1 MIIHILQMAPTK
13 NFPVALAMFTLVC
26 TLPAAGVIPLAIAQ
40 EDVTSLDED
49 LVRGIVSD
57 ILNGGDDGEEEHDAA
72 ADSKTTQDSTD
83 TTTVDP
89 NPEDQTVDQTDFNEF
104 GNNTSI
110 SIDRAEEEQHQ
121 QQLRLTSPPD
131 NALPQSEDAVF
142 CFQQGL
148 ILGILCSDT
157 LEDCDVV
164 QERFETVISECEV
177 IETPP
182 PDAAFCS
189 VSEEGKNIKCKSPN

>member
-49 LVRGIVSD
+49 LIRGIVSD

-121 QQLRLTSPPD
+121 QQLRLASPPD
-131 NALPQSEDAVF
+131 NALLQSEDAVF

>member
-1 MIIHILQMAPTK
+1 MAPTK
-13 NFPVALAMFTLVC
+13 TFPMALAMFTLVC

-57 ILNGGDDGEEEHDAA
+57 ILDGGDGGEEENDSV
-72 ADSKTTQDSTD
+72 ADSKTNQDSTD
-83 TTTVDP
+83 TATVDP

-104 GNNTSI
+104 GNNTAI
-110 SIDRAEEEQHQ
+110 SIDRAEEEQQ

-131 NALPQSEDAVF
+131 NALLQSGDAVF

-164 QERFETVISECEV
+164 QERFEKIISECEEF
-177 IETPP
+177 ETSPL
-182 PDAAFCS
+182 DAAFCS

>member
-1 MIIHILQMAPTK
+1 MTPTIRTTSLILVAFAIVCAITPTAVSV
-13 NFPVALAMFTLVC
+13 PS
-26 TLPAAGVIPLAIAQ
+26 AIAQ
-40 EDVTSLDED
+40 EDLPSVDKD
-49 LVRGIVSD
+49 LARSIVST
-57 ILNGGDDGEEEHDAA
+57 ILDGGDDDGEEVNVSAADDRILDQDSMDAA
-72 ADSKTTQDSTD
+72 I
-83 TTTVDP
+83 VNP
-89 NPEDQTVDQTDFNEF
+89 NQEDQTVDQTDFNEF